1 MFIIY
6 KRTLSKAIHWENQCH
21 EGRKLLT
28 SSSWPSF
35 ARLRCNGH
43 PAFFC
48 VRWMGIY
55 PGNIWGSMIYI
66 YMIYDIYIYKNDT
79 CIYLYIYLFI
89 YLLIYLLFV
98 CVDMSLSFNKYT
110 YHT

>member
-6 KRTLSKAIHWENQCH
+6 KRTVSKAIHWENQCH

-43 PAFFC
+43 PAFFLRS
-48 VRWMGIY
+48 VDGDISWEYLGIDY
-55 PGNIWGSMIYI
+55 IYI
-66 YMIYDIYIYKNDT
+66 
-79 CIYLYIYLFI
+79 
-89 YLLIYLLFV
+89 
-98 CVDMSLSFNKYT
+98 
-110 YHT
+110 